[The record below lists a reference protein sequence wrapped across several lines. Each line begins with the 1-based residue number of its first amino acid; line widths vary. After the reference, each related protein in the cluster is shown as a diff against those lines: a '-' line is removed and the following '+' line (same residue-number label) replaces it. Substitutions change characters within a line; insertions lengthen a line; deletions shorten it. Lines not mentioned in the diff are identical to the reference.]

1 MVDNK
6 TIKWILILIGLIL
19 IVNSLGIFN
28 PNSLASQNIITD
40 LNEQC
45 NLANLNATATIEC
58 ARDVTIDN
66 IKGPYLGYMIAG
78 VLILIIGFVGF
89 KKR

>member
-45 NLANLNATATIEC
+45 NLADLNATATLEC
-58 ARDVTIDN
+58 AGNVALDN